1 MPFHW
6 SLWLCGKNDLSLP
19 GLQSV
24 IAQITNPINIAKGL
38 FFFLS
43 FCGCR
48 RCDSGLFTAA
58 VLWNRLR
65 LYTKLLYH
73 PNNPFLTK
81 HKRILLF
88 FCFSFA
94 SVPLPLFFFLFCFVL
109 LCLNCFQEQDNNG
122 GEGWGGGRGAKE
134 WHCTAEK
141 AQENIC
147 CGIFREKK
155 RGWREGPIGCV
166 LS

>member
-1 MPFHW
+1 MDCPD
-6 SLWLCGKNDLSLP
+6 SLCHFTGLCGCVVKNDLPLP

-38 FFFLS
+38 FYFFPS
-43 FCGCR
+43 FRGCR
-48 RCDSGLFTAA
+48 RYDSGLFTAA
-58 VLWNRLR
+58 ILWNRLG

-88 FCFSFA
+88 F
-94 SVPLPLFFFLFCFVL
+94 LFFLCLGTSPPPLFLFCFVL
-109 LCLNCFQEQDNNG
+109 LCLNCFQEQDNK
-122 GEGWGGGRGAKE
+122 GEGAGGAAKG

-141 AQENIC
+141 AQENVC
-147 CGIFREKK
+147 CGN
-155 RGWREGPIGCV
+155 
-166 LS
+166 